1 MEVRNYLIDSIRLIA
16 ALFVIFLHI
25 PLENFNEEFAVHLR
39 LLSRWAVPV
48 FLMFSGYFVSLKV
61 KKNDAYFI
69 SYITKLLGIIL
80 ISTLI
85 YVPFALSNVGLGYF
99 IYKFDW
105 IFLGAYYHLWFLIA
119 LIFSTLVYMFFYMNK
134 IERILDLFSIFLLFF
149 FVTIMDYGYLFG
161 ITINQNVPLLFLS
174 IFFFNFGTHLKQLFS
189 NTLKSKLISILLLIT
204 GVCIQEIEIFF
215 LDGKSSYDPLDFQM
229 LYGTILFSIG
239 VIGCSFSFKQTKS
252 NWVSKLGMKYALFIY
267 IYHVLLV
274 ETFKAFD
281 INGTIVLLSPFII
294 ITISILVAII
304 LERKLP
310 KIYNILNGEFK

>member
-1 MEVRNYLIDSIRLIA
+1 MQERNYLIDSVRLIA
-16 ALFVIFLHI
+16 SLFVIFLHV
-25 PLENFNEEFAVHLR
+25 PLENFNEEFAVHIR

-61 KKNDAYFI
+61 KKNDAYFL

-85 YVPFALSNVGLGYF
+85 YVPYALSNVGLGYF

-105 IFLGAYYHLWFLIA
+105 IFLGASYHLWFLSA

-134 IERILDLFSIFLLFF
+134 FERILDLFSIFLLFF

-215 LDGKSSYDPLDFQM
+215 LDGKSSYDSLDFQM

-252 NWVSKLGMKYALFIY
+252 SWVSKLGMKYALFIY
-267 IYHVLLV
+267 IYHILLV
-274 ETFKAFD
+274 KIFKAFD
-281 INGTIVLLSPFII
+281 INGIILLLSPFII
-294 ITISILVAII
+294 ITISIIIAII